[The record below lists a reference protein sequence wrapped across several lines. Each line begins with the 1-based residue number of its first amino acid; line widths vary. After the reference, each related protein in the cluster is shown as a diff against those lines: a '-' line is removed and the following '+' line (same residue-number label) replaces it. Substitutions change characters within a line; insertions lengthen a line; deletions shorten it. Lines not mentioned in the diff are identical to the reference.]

1 MHCPSVCVEVKRQ
14 PTGSSFLLP
23 CEFEGS
29 DLAASAFTH
38 WGILL
43 ALGQN
48 FKEEFETES
57 LKVKEWQRF
66 GEF

>member
-1 MHCPSVCVEVKRQ
+1 MHCPNVCVWKSRDSLQEVL
-14 PTGSSFLLP
+14 S

-43 ALGQN
+43 ALRQN

-57 LKVKEWQRF
+57 LKVKE
-66 GEF
+66 